1 MGRVYLLKF
10 QVSPERDS
18 MQVNKEQLE
27 LLHQSSL
34 RILSEVGLV
43 FHCAESVELF
53 AYHGQKVSGN
63 RVFISGEMVEQA
75 LRDAPAEFEITGR
88 NPEHSIKAGGEN
100 LVITPGFGCPM
111 VSDIQGRQRPATMA
125 DYELFCKLVQ
135 SSSQVEVNNCLMVA
149 PEDVPSEDGHMN
161 LLLASMILTDK
172 PITGITTSRQAALD
186 SLAMAEILWGSE
198 GLESSSPVMMANIAP
213 LSPLQ
218 YSAEMAGA
226 ILEFSRRG
234 QAVLICGLMQA
245 GATGPVTLPGMLA
258 LHNAELLA
266 GLVLAQLSN
275 PGTPVVYG
283 TTSTITNMKSGAS
296 SIGAPEFSLIQE
308 TFVKLVKHYGLPVRG
323 SGGVTDS
330 HLPDIQ
336 AGMESALSLSSTI
349 SAGANFVYHACGVLS
364 SYMAMSPE
372 KFLIDEELCAM
383 LRRKNKPMD
392 ITEERISLESIK
404 EIGIGGQYLT
414 DPLTSREFRNEFYFP
429 ILSQRD
435 SYDLWQK
442 KGSSAMQ
449 HIAED
454 KLSERLAQYQK
465 PELDNI
471 SLKQLRKYVNQ

>member
-1 MGRVYLLKF
+1 
-10 QVSPERDS
+10 
-18 MQVNKEQLE
+18 MQINTEQLE

-34 RILSEVGLV
+34 QILSEVGLI
-43 FHCAESVELF
+43 FHCGESLELF
-53 AYHGQKVSGN
+53 AHNGQKVSGN
-63 RVFISGEMVEQA
+63 RVYIDENMVEKA
-75 LRDAPAEFEITGR
+75 LRDAPTEFEIIAR
-88 NPEHSIKAGGEN
+88 NPEHTVKVGGDN

-111 VSDIQGRQRPATMA
+111 VSDVSGKQRPATMA

-135 SSSQVEVNNCLMVA
+135 NSSQVEVNNCLMVT
-149 PEDVPSEDGHMN
+149 PEDISSENGHLN
-161 LLLASMILTDK
+161 LLLASMTLTDK
-172 PITGITTSRQAALD
+172 PIMGITTSRRSALD

-198 GLESSSPVMMANIAP
+198 TLRSSSPVMMANIAP
-213 LSPLQ
+213 LSSLQ

-234 QAVLICGLMQA
+234 QAVLLCGLMQA

-266 GLVLAQLSN
+266 GLVLTQIAK
-275 PGTPVVYG
+275 PETPVVYG
-283 TTSTITNMKSGAS
+283 TTSTITNMKTGAS

-308 TFVKLVKHYGLPVRG
+308 IFVKLVRYYGLPVRG

-349 SAGANFVYHACGVLS
+349 CAGANFVYHACGVLS

-372 KFLIDEELCAM
+372 KYIIDEELCAM
-383 LRRKNKPMD
+383 IRRRIKPMD
-392 ITEERISLESIK
+392 ITKKRIAFESIK
-404 EIGIGGQYLT
+404 KMGVGGQYLT
-414 DPLTSREFRNEFYFP
+414 DPLTSTEFRKEFYFP
-429 ILSQRD
+429 TMSQRD
-435 SYDLWQK
+435 SYDLWEE
-442 KGSSAMQ
+442 KGSPALH
-449 HIAED
+449 HIAET

-471 SLKQLRKYVNQ
+471 LLRQLHKYVNR

>member
-1 MGRVYLLKF
+1 
-10 QVSPERDS
+10 

-34 RILSEVGLV
+34 RVLSEVGLV
-43 FHCAESVELF
+43 FHCAESVALF
-53 AYHGQKVSGN
+53 AHHGQKVSGN
-63 RVFISGEMVEQA
+63 RVIIAEEMVEQA
-75 LRDAPAEFEITGR
+75 LRDAPAEFEIAAL
-88 NPEHSIKAGGEN
+88 NQEHSVKVGGEN

-111 VSDIQGRQRPATMA
+111 VSDIQGRQRPATIA

-149 PEDVPSEDGHMN
+149 PEDVPSKDGHMN
-161 LLLASMILTDK
+161 LLLASIILTDK
-172 PITGITTSRQAALD
+172 PIMGITTSRQAAQD
-186 SLAMAEILWGSE
+186 SLAMAEILWGHDV
-198 GLESSSPVMMANIAP
+198 LESSSPVMMANIVP

-245 GATGPVTLPGMLA
+245 GATGPVTLPGMLT

-266 GLVLAQLSN
+266 GLVLAQMAN

-283 TTSTITNMKSGAS
+283 TTSTITNMSSGAS

-308 TFVKLVKHYGLPVRG
+308 IFVKLVKHYGLPVRG

-349 SAGANFVYHACGVLS
+349 GAGANFVYHACGVLS

-383 LRRKNKPMD
+383 LRRKNKATE
-392 ITEERISLESIK
+392 ITEERVAFESIK
-404 EIGIGGQYLT
+404 KIGIGGHYLT
-414 DPLTSREFRNEFYFP
+414 DPLTLSEFRNEFYFP
-429 ILSQRD
+429 TLSQRD
-435 SYDLWQK
+435 SHDIWQE
-442 KGSSAMQ
+442 KGSPSMQ
-449 HIAED
+449 HIAKD
-454 KLSERLAQYQK
+454 KLSERLSHYRK
-465 PELDNI
+465 PELDKI
-471 SLKQLRKYVNQ
+471 TLKQLRKYVNQ